1 MPGKR
6 PGRIKANSVRY
17 RYSTT
22 TIHQKLVEDFDLDGF
37 ISRTANLLLNN
48 LPPVDAVAVFLYDDF
63 AKQQAPI
70 SVSCRSRKE
79 INHIN
84 LEEKLSLVD
93 KVFKTGRPARATT
106 KQKAARAVVEA
117 FCPNSPEPVS
127 YGLLCMPMTL
137 KNNTCIGSILFF
149 RKYPKTFS
157 PKEIVFFNKVTKL
170 LAAFSYKVRILRQ
183 NQEKH
188 VSNLVSLLSHEL
200 RTPLTCIKGYVTTLF
215 NEHEVWGSEN
225 RYEFL
230 KIVDSETDR
239 MNKLIDEI
247 LESTMIESGLL
258 SITKEPILLDKIV
271 KKAVTDAHHKTM
283 EHRFVLNIS
292 SNLPI
297 IEADPVRIRQ
307 VIENLL
313 DNAIRYSPDGGLIV
327 ISCFIEKKEV
337 NITVADEGIGIAP
350 EHLNRLF
357 EKYYR
362 IKSDIAGTGLGLPIA
377 CEIVEKHGGRIWAR
391 STPDKGSTFFFTL
404 PLTGDSEPYMH

>member
-6 PGRIKANSVRY
+6 PGRIKANSVRH

-22 TIHQKLVEDFDLDGF
+22 TIYQKLVEDFDLDGF

-48 LPPVDAVAVFLYDDF
+48 LPPIDAVAVFLYDDF
-63 AKQQAPI
+63 AKQQIPV
-70 SVSCRSRKE
+70 SVSCRSRGV
-79 INHIN
+79 INHIP

-93 KVFKTGRPARATT
+93 TVFKTGKPVMATT
-106 KQKAARAVVEA
+106 KQKPARAVVEA
-117 FCPNSPEPVS
+117 FCPNTREEPFR
-127 YGLLCMPMTL
+127 LLCIPMIL
-137 KNNTCIGSILFF
+137 KNNTCIGSILFL

-157 PKEIVFFNKVTKL
+157 TQELIFFSKVTKL
-170 LAAFSYKVRILRQ
+170 LGVFSYKVRILRQ

-188 VSNLVSLLSHEL
+188 VTNLVSLLSHEL

-215 NEHEVWGSEN
+215 SEHGAWDSEK
-225 RYEFL
+225 RYEYL
-230 KIVDSETDR
+230 KIVDSEADR
-239 MNKLIDEI
+239 MNKLIDEL

-258 SITKEPILLDKIV
+258 SITKEPILLKKIV
-271 KKAVTDAHHKTM
+271 KKTVTDANLKTTR
-283 EHRFVLNIS
+283 HRFILNIS
-292 SNLPI
+292 SDLPI

-313 DNAIRYSPDGGLIV
+313 DNAIRYSPEGGLIV
-327 ISCFIEKKEV
+327 ISCYSEKKEV
-337 NITVADEGIGIAP
+337 KITVADEGIGIAP